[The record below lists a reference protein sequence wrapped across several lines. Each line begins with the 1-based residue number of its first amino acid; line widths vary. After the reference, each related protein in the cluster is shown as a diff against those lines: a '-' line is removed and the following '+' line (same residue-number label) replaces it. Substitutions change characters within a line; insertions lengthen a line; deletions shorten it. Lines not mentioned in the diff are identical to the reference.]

1 MHSSDYK
8 TFRDSK
14 NKLIISY
21 WNMNKGETFF
31 ICDLSQTN
39 IAANGLDDN
48 KQAEDF
54 GCTFLTS
61 GSGTIQEVGNE
72 LIITAYAGDIS
83 NRRGLKSVKIT
94 ALEDNTRWCYALHYS
109 SLFTS
114 NQTLGLD
121 WETANAPKI
130 LEGEQIKAS
139 ADEVITFVDKDKD
152 NYIVNPICD
161 DELQPISYKTS
172 DSETFTNLK
181 YGKYLKIEK
190 GKSYDIKSNID
201 IYIPK
206 IHFINK

>member
-1 MHSSDYK
+1 MYSSEYK

-31 ICDLSQTN
+31 TCDLSNTSLKL
-39 IAANGLDDN
+39 GEDN
-48 KQAEDF
+48 QIEDY
-54 GCTFLTS
+54 GCTFVTQ
-61 GSGTIQEVGNE
+61 GSFTYREMGTDINTTVH
-72 LIITAYAGDIS
+72 AGDS
-83 NRRGLKSVKIT
+83 FNRRPLKSILIT
-94 ALEDNTRWCYALHYS
+94 ALEDNTNWCYSLHYN

-114 NQTLGLD
+114 NESLGLH
-121 WETANAPKI
+121 WETANSPKI
-130 LEGEQIKAS
+130 LEGEQIKVS
-139 ADEVITFVDKDKD
+139 ANEVITFIDEDKV

-161 DELQPISYKTS
+161 DEIQAISYKTS

-190 GKSYDIKSNID
+190 GKSYDIKSNAD
-201 IYIPK
+201 TYIPK

>member
-39 IAANGLDDN
+39 FELDNN
-48 KQAEDF
+48 KQTEDF
-54 GCTFLTS
+54 GCTFVTS
-61 GSGTIQEVGNE
+61 GSGLAQEIGND
-72 LIITAYAGDIS
+72 IITHVYAGDVA
-83 NRRGLKSVKIT
+83 NRRCLKAAKLT

-109 SLFTS
+109 SLFTTNES
-114 NQTLGLD
+114 LGLN

-130 LEGEQIKAS
+130 LEGEQIKIS
-139 ADEVITFVDKDKD
+139 TDEVITFVDNDKD

-206 IHFINK
+206 IHFIDK